1 MIDLIG
7 TVMGD
12 KTSVKLNNL
21 KFFSL
26 FLDGLTDAAMLEKE
40 VSHVEYFD
48 QTPLVREK
56 VKIIQEFFALSK
68 VDHSHADD
76 VKKNIED
83 SLEKNCKFNT
93 LSSSI
98 KYQFLINLVSPQYM

>member
-21 KFFSL
+21 KFFS
-26 FLDGLTDAAMLEKE
+26 
-40 VSHVEYFD
+40 
-48 QTPLVREK
+48 
-56 VKIIQEFFALSK
+56 
-68 VDHSHADD
+68 
-76 VKKNIED
+76 IED